1 MYTHSVFTA
10 SVKFCNQPDL
20 AILKQDKIKTLK
32 KKTMY
37 GYPCHP
43 HVDQR

>member
-10 SVKFCNQPDL
+10 SVQFCNQLDL
-20 AILKQDKIKTLK
+20 AILKQDKIKTLS
-32 KKTMY
+32 KTMY
-37 GYPCHP
+37 GYPRHQ